1 MCIGSCVVSGAMMCG
16 VCCASCGQGA
26 VIEGGGKSW
35 HHANHAIKDETCQR
49 CHSSCLSVVAVVALI
64 ERKTFLDSLVSFKFF
79 LFHGIFL
86 CFCRALSHTKINSV
100 QIAKKCYAC
109 PWYPSASCGMRA
121 QSLGGPDPKARSC
134 ERCLCWSALVSKE
147 PNHLSFQR
155 YFLFF
160 DFFSDWD
167 MLKCFEILWCLSSE
181 SSGVSE
187 FAELPRPPQNIFHV
201 GYSWTEFG
209 MLNCLLYAG
218 LFISNHRFLFLR
230 L

>member
-49 CHSSCLSVVAVVALI
+49 CHSSCLSVVAAVALI
-64 ERKTFLDSLVSFKFF
+64 ERKNFLDSLVSFKFF

-86 CFCRALSHTKINSV
+86 CFCRALSHTIPFK
-100 QIAKKCYAC
+100 IAKKCYAC

-155 YFLFF
+155 YFMFF
-160 DFFSDWD
+160 VFF
-167 MLKCFEILWCLSSE
+167 FRIEICWNALRFFGACLVSLVVFQSLQSCLDHPRTSSTLATLE
-181 SSGVSE
+181 PSLGCWIVCSTLVSSFPITG
-187 FAELPRPPQNIFHV
+187 
-201 GYSWTEFG
+201 
-209 MLNCLLYAG
+209 
-218 LFISNHRFLFLR
+218 FLFLH